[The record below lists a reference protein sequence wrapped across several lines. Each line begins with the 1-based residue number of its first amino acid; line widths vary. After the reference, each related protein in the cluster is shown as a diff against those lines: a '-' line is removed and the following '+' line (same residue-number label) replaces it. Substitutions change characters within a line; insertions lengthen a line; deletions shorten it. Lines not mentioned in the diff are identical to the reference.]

1 MKNEQDYRRDIAEIR
16 NLMERSAKFLALSG
30 WAGVMAGIY
39 ALVGSFIAY
48 RFLNFS
54 PKASEGLV
62 NEPVNTEMIRPLF
75 ILGTSVLVLTLATG
89 FVLSARRARKLGE
102 PFWNGGTRRLIQLMG
117 MPLLA
122 GGFLLLLF
130 LWQGSLHL
138 LVPVSLIFYGLAIYN
153 AGHFSY
159 RELQYLGITEVLLG
173 MMAALQPAYGLAIW
187 ATGFGLLHIVYG
199 IYIYMRYQ
207 Q

>member
-1 MKNEQDYRRDIAEIR
+1 MEKEQDFRRDIAEIR
-16 NLMERSAKFLALSG
+16 SLMERSAKFLALSG

-54 PKASEGLV
+54 PNAGQGLA
-62 NEPVNTEMIRPLF
+62 NEPAKTEMVGPLF
-75 ILGTSVLVLTLATG
+75 ILGASVLALTLATG

-102 PFWNGGTRRLIQLMG
+102 PFWNGGTRRLLQLMAV
-117 MPLLA
+117 PLVA

-130 LWQGSLHL
+130 LMQGKFYL
-138 LVPVSLIFYGLAIYN
+138 LVPISLIFYGLAIYN
-153 AGHFSY
+153 AGHYSY

-173 MMAALQPAYGLAIW
+173 MVAAIVPQYGLVIW
-187 ATGFGLLHIVYG
+187 ASGFGLLHILYG
-199 IYIYMRYQ
+199 IYIYMKYQ

>member
-1 MKNEQDYRRDIAEIR
+1 MKKEQDYRRDIAEIR

-39 ALVGSFIAY
+39 ALIGSYVAY
-48 RFLNFS
+48 RFLNFNQVGYESSQETVS
-54 PKASEGLV
+54 PDMTRSIFMIGLSV
-62 NEPVNTEMIRPLF
+62 LLLT
-75 ILGTSVLVLTLATG
+75 LGTG
-89 FVLSARRARKLGE
+89 FLLSFRRARKMRE
-102 PFWNGGTRRLIQLMG
+102 PFWNGGTRRVIQLMG
-117 MPLLA
+117 MPLVA

-173 MMAALQPAYGLAIW
+173 MMAALLPTYGLAIW

-199 IYIYMRYQ
+199 IYIYMRHQ